1 MARREGLRPMTDP
14 APNRLRLS
22 GIAKSYGGIQAVRGV
37 SLDVCRGEIL
47 ALCGENGAGKSTLAK
62 IVAGEIAPDAGT
74 IELDGQAVRLS
85 DPATAHRMGI
95 AVIYQELNYVPT
107 LTVAENVLLGR
118 LPRRG
123 LIVDWEAVHRQ
134 ARMILAP
141 LASHLDPRRPVATLP
156 VAERQVV
163 EIARALSLDARVIV
177 MDEPTAALS
186 QQEVRRLFDLVR
198 RLAQNGVSIIY
209 ISHRLD
215 EVFSLADR
223 VAVLRDGTLVNVR
236 EVRETNRGEVV
247 QAMVGRSVE
256 ELYPRRESTPGKPL
270 LEVRGL
276 TRGHQLVDVSFAVRA
291 GEIVGIF
298 GLIGSGADVLV
309 KALFGAV
316 RANRGEVIVGGRSL
330 GLPTPGRARRAGI
343 ALVPGERKEEG
354 LVLGMSVR
362 QNLSLSSLAAIS
374 KWGVIRQRAERI
386 RAESMVRELHV
397 RTPGL
402 EVPVGRLSGGN
413 QQKVVLGRWLQ
424 ARPGVFVLEEPTRGI
439 DVGAKIEVY
448 RLMENLSEG
457 GAAILLVSS
466 ELPEILS
473 MSDRIL
479 TICDGSLTAEFR
491 RGAVTQEEVLDSA
504 IGRATA

>member
-1 MARREGLRPMTDP
+1 MTPSPDDP
-14 APNRLRLS
+14 RLRLS
-22 GIAKSYGGIQAVRGV
+22 GIAKAFGGIQAVRGV
-37 SLDVCRGEIL
+37 SLDVRRGEIL

-62 IVAGEIAPDAGT
+62 ILAGEIAPDAGT
-74 IELDGQAVRLS
+74 IALDGQPIHLP
-85 DPATAHRMGI
+85 DPASAHRMGI

-118 LPRRG
+118 LPHRG
-123 LIVDWEAVHRQ
+123 PIVDWDAVNREAR
-134 ARMILAP
+134 AILAP
-141 LASHLDPRRPVATLP
+141 LAPHLDPRLPVAALP

-186 QQEVRRLFDLVR
+186 QQEVHRLFALVR
-198 RLAQNGVSIIY
+198 HLASTGVSVIY

-223 VAVLRDGTLVNVR
+223 IAVLRDGALVDVWAVNQ
-236 EVRETNRGEVV
+236 TNRAELVR
-247 QAMVGRSVE
+247 AMVGRSVE
-256 ELYPRRESTPGKPL
+256 ELYPRRESTPGEPM
-270 LEVRGL
+270 LEVRDLSRVGK
-276 TRGHQLVDVSFAVRA
+276 LVDVSFSVRT
-291 GEIVGIF
+291 GEIVGVF
-298 GLIGSGADVLV
+298 GLLGSGADVLV

-316 RANRGEVIVGGRSL
+316 RADRGEVIVGGRSL

-362 QNLSLSSLAAIS
+362 ENLSLSTLSAIS
-374 KWGVIRQRAERI
+374 EWGFIKQRTERTH
-386 RAESMVRELHV
+386 AVEMVRALQV
-397 RTPGL
+397 RTPGI

-424 ARPGVFVLEEPTRGI
+424 ARPRVFVLEEPTRGI
-439 DVGAKIEVY
+439 DVGAKVEVY
-448 RLMENLSEG
+448 RLMENLAEE

-479 TICDGSLTAEFR
+479 TIADGRLTAEFR

-504 IGRATA
+504 IGGAAA